1 MLFTVSTKPVLSVVF
16 SNIGSTKTLLLPASV
31 KTLKLTRLH
40 AEIVSSWLGLQRPW
54 NYCSD
59 TIVATR
65 SVHCY
70 SYNSLSFSN
79 LDFVVVVSAA
89 NVVLFFFLVLAKM
102 AVSDV
107 SQKYDVIIRIFEIL
121 KYQNIPVLTVWPI
134 VPITFLILN
143 NHQSGRLAAK
153 NSNSAE
159 IAFFTFWSNVTYS
172 PDSPVNVLIESR
184 NVRKMVTVSSN
195 RIYKMHEIT
204 LIHVTST
211 HCRT

>member
-1 MLFTVSTKPVLSVVF
+1 MFTAISAIGYCLFSQF
-16 SNIGSTKTLLLPASV
+16 SHISSAQLMSLCFSFTSLP
-31 KTLKLTRLH
+31 KWPFLTFLRN
-40 AEIVSSWLGLQRPW
+40 VTSSL
-54 NYCSD
+54 
-59 TIVATR
+59 
-65 SVHCY
+65 
-70 SYNSLSFSN
+70 
-79 LDFVVVVSAA
+79 
-89 NVVLFFFLVLAKM
+89 
-102 AVSDV
+102 
-107 SQKYDVIIRIFEIL
+107 RIFKIL
-121 KYQNIPVLTVWPI
+121 KYPNILALTVWPI

-204 LIHVTST
+204 FIHVTST
-211 HCRT
+211 HCRI

>member
-1 MLFTVSTKPVLSVVF
+1 MLF
-16 SNIGSTKTLLLPASV
+16 
-31 KTLKLTRLH
+31 
-40 AEIVSSWLGLQRPW
+40 
-54 NYCSD
+54 
-59 TIVATR
+59 
-65 SVHCY
+65 
-70 SYNSLSFSN
+70 SFS
-79 LDFVVVVSAA
+79 
-89 NVVLFFFLVLAKM
+89 FLVLAKM

-107 SQKYDVIIRIFEIL
+107 SQKYDVINRIFEIL

-159 IAFFTFWSNVTYS
+159 ITFFTFWSNVTYS

-184 NVRKMVTVSSN
+184 NIESRKIDTVSSN

-204 LIHVTST
+204 FIYVTST
-211 HCRT
+211 HCRIQMASYYITIAFKFSH